1 MTEREAYLV
10 LNAAP
15 GVSCRAK
22 HRWLEAAGGAR
33 QALQLARPDVE
44 ALLGERAAAKVV
56 PFLESADPHTLE
68 EAARRCGAEVVTL
81 ADAGYPQPLREI
93 PDPPLA
99 LYVRGKV
106 PEHVAVAVVGTRN
119 PSSDGEY
126 VAHRMAADL
135 AAAGVC
141 VVSGLARGV
150 DASAHRGALEAGGP
164 TVAVLGCGVDVP
176 YPAGHEE
183 LAARVALHGAVVSEY
198 PPGTP
203 PAKHHFPSRNRII
216 SGLSRAVVV
225 VEATL
230 RSGALIT
237 ADLALEQGREVFAVP
252 GSVLNPR
259 SQGPHRLLRE
269 GAGWAESAADVL
281 QALGLALAQAPPR
294 LLGPVEQ
301 RLLEALREPRYPDE
315 LVAAGLG
322 NPGELA
328 ALLVASEVRGLVRRL
343 ADGRYVA

>member
-1 MTEREAYLV
+1 MTDREAYLV

-15 GVSCRAK
+15 GLSCRAK
-22 HRWLEAAGGAR
+22 HRLLEACGGVRGTLRLGRLDLAGLVGEPTAAR
-33 QALQLARPDVE
+33 VAR
-44 ALLGERAAAKVV
+44 
-56 PFLESADPHTLE
+56 FLESADPHTLE

-81 ADAGYPQPLREI
+81 ADAAYPQPLREI

-99 LYVRGKV
+99 LYVRGRL
-106 PEHVAVAVVGTRN
+106 PEQVAVAVVGTRN
-119 PSSDGEY
+119 PSTDGEY

-141 VVSGLARGV
+141 VVSGLARGI

-164 TVAVLGCGVDVP
+164 TVAVLGCGVDVR
-176 YPAGHEE
+176 YPAGHEK
-183 LAARVALHGAVVSEY
+183 LAEQVAVRGAVVSEY
-198 PPGTP
+198 PPATP
-203 PAKHHFPSRNRII
+203 PAKYHFPSRNRII

-259 SQGPHRLLRE
+259 SEGPHRLLRE
-269 GAGWAESAADVL
+269 GASWAESAADVL
-281 QALGLALAQAPPR
+281 QALGLAAAQARPR
-294 LLGPVEQ
+294 ALGPAEQ
-301 RLLEALREPRYPDE
+301 GLLEALREPRYPDE

-322 NPGELA
+322 NPAEVA

-343 ADGRYVA
+343 PDGRYVA

>member
-44 ALLGERAAAKVV
+44 ALLRERAAAKVV

-81 ADAGYPQPLREI
+81 ADAGYPKPLREI

-141 VVSGLARGV
+141 AVSGLARGV
-150 DASAHRGALEAGGP
+150 DAFAHRGALEAGGP

-281 QALGLALAQAPPR
+281 QALGLALPQAPPR